1 MLATYLL
8 LLVIGLA
15 AIWLGLKVRE
25 EVYRIA
31 VVFSGGMVLVMGFVL
46 APSAVQIGVV
56 LLLLGLYQ
64 LYAPQP
70 RF

>member
-1 MLATYLL
+1 MLAIYLVL
-8 LLVIGLA
+8 LIAGLS
-15 AIWLGLKVRE
+15 AIWLGLRIRE

-31 VVFSGGMVLVMGFVL
+31 AVLSGALLLVMGFVL

-56 LLLLGLYQ
+56 LLLLGLHR
-64 LYAPQP
+64 LYTPQP